1 MNELIKSAMVD
12 IIKCEDTK
20 KSLDKI
26 NEIRLKMFCAKADI
40 FIPDTKSKLYKFYM
54 GED

>member
-1 MNELIKSAMVD
+1 MLSKPQKSAT
-12 IIKCEDTK
+12 KLKDTR
-20 KSLDKI
+20 KSASDVI

-40 FIPDTKSKLYKFYM
+40 FIPDTKSKLYKFYL